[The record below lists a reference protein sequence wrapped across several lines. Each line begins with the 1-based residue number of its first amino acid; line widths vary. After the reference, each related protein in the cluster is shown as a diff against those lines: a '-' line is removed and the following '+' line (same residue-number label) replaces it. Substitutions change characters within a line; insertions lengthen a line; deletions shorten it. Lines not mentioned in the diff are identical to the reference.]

1 MHKHGMRRYA
11 DPLVVGASS
20 WCNYHLITSS
30 TTNDFELSKTTV
42 HYLKGQKGMA
52 IESAQKALEIDSR
65 NFQALATIGLLE
77 MEASRYDKAIA
88 SFRKC
93 LSLNPWMG
101 NISSL
106 LSLCM
111 SKVGAASNT

>member
-1 MHKHGMRRYA
+1 
-11 DPLVVGASS
+11 
-20 WCNYHLITSS
+20 
-30 TTNDFELSKTTV
+30 
-42 HYLKGQKGMA
+42 MA
-52 IESAQKALEIDSR
+52 IQSAQKVVELDSR

-77 MEASRYDKAIA
+77 MEASRYDKAIEY
-88 SFRKC
+88 FRRC

-111 SKVGAASNT
+111 SKVGSSVEQ